1 MMMNFDEDEVCFCS
15 LVRLEL
21 VQEDG
26 FNRLELIALNE
37 RRGQA
42 KGFLLTSLFKIAT
55 AISIMPIILNTECRN
70 AVNSE

>member
-1 MMMNFDEDEVCFCS
+1 MLNPLKILLTTKMMMNFDEDEVCFCS

-37 RRGQA
+37 EANG
-42 KGFLLTSLFKIAT
+42 
-55 AISIMPIILNTECRN
+55 
-70 AVNSE
+70 

>member
-1 MMMNFDEDEVCFCS
+1 MLNPLKILLTTKMMMNFDEDEVCVCS

-37 RRGQA
+37 EA
-42 KGFLLTSLFKIAT
+42 KRKVS
-55 AISIMPIILNTECRN
+55 C
-70 AVNSE
+70 

>member
-1 MMMNFDEDEVCFCS
+1 MLNPLKILLTTKMMMNFDEDEVCVCS

-37 RRGQA
+37 EANKR
-42 KGFLLTSLFKIAT
+42 FLVDLF
-55 AISIMPIILNTECRN
+55 
-70 AVNSE
+70 V